1 MTTKKTLE
9 ELKAELLAD
18 PAKQAE
24 FTDRVRT
31 MLKDLGVEDATL
43 NARGAAPGG
52 EQNLIIVSK
61 SGSSK
66 SETAV
71 IW

>member
-1 MTTKKTLE
+1 MTTKKTLD

-18 PAKQAE
+18 PAKQAD
-24 FTDRVRT
+24 FTNRVRT
-31 MLKDLGVEDATL
+31 MLKELGVEDATF
-43 NARGAAPGG
+43 NAMDAAHGG

>member
-18 PAKQAE
+18 PAKQAD
-24 FTDRVRT
+24 FTNRVRHL
-31 MLKDLGVEDATL
+31 LKELGVEDAAL
-43 NARGAAPGG
+43 NARAVDDDQGN
-52 EQNLIIVSK
+52 NLVIVTK
-61 SGSSK
+61 TGNTK